1 MKMSFFRLGFLGF
14 FMFAASFAQADM
26 APPLIEKSI
35 NNNSVFQNHLQK
47 VSAASDI
54 ANSNSTI
61 NFICKRKPKP
71 NIYKKLEKANMKK
84 LEKSFG
90 MSVAEIDKM
99 LQSPARS
106 PIPFLPSLNVIKG
119 GFDSPEGKELFEN
132 FVNNPN
138 SEDLAIMLAT
148 SGKSS
153 FDTKAKQRIAD
164 SMFAYGIIHMMYG
177 NQGGNIKLG
186 EKFVKD
192 AAKKNQYAAR
202 YIEGTFWY
210 YGYKRNPN
218 LTNAATWM
226 RPSYE
231 YAYKQKDDFSKIVSN
246 TFYEIVFHPSY
257 PQRDMYI
264 DLMTQAQQIR
274 ADLANEMSSGGVS
287 TATLFRQDVEELSIR
302 RANLLIDLGAI
313 VGMGDKVEAYRLA
326 AQDIINQSNMD
337 TMLSELM
344 VTSDAFQNSIEQE
357 LTELGKLDEE
367 GLALLRRVHDMN
379 GEYVS
384 DTHQLLGFY
393 TATTMVAFMS
403 SDSVDIL
410 NQDTNRLVYELGVM
424 RSKACGVYNGINDYA
439 GKVSFDIQLSNPVV
453 VEGIARPKKK

>member
-1 MKMSFFRLGFLGF
+1 MNMSFFRLIFLGF

-26 APPLIEKSI
+26 ASPLIEKSI

-47 VSAASDI
+47 VSTASDI

-61 NFICKRKPKP
+61 NFICKRRPKP
-71 NIYKKLEKANMKK
+71 DIYKKLEKANMKK

-106 PIPFLPSLNVIKG
+106 PIPFLPSLVILKN
-119 GFDSPEGKELFEN
+119 GFDSIEGKELFEN

-164 SMFAYGIIHMMYG
+164 SMFAYGIIHIMYG
-177 NQGGNIKLG
+177 NQGGNMKLG
-186 EKFVKD
+186 EKFVKN

-202 YIEGTFWY
+202 YIEGSFWF

-246 TFYEIVFHPSY
+246 TFFEIVFHPNY
-257 PQRDMYI
+257 PQRDLYI
-264 DLMTQAQQIR
+264 DLMVEAQKMR
-274 ADLANEMSSGGVS
+274 NELANEISSGGVS
-287 TATLFRQDVEELSIR
+287 TATLLRQDLEELSIR

-313 VGMGDKVEAYRLA
+313 IGMGDKVEAYRLA

-337 TMLSELM
+337 TMLKELR
-344 VTSDAFQNSIEQE
+344 VTSDAFQISIEKE
-357 LTELGKLDEE
+357 LKEIDKLDEE
-367 GLALLRRVHDMN
+367 GLALLQRLHDKN

-384 DTHQLLGFY
+384 DTNGYLMFH
-393 TATTMVAFMS
+393 TATSMAIFMTS
-403 SDSVDIL
+403 NSANLI
-410 NQDTNRLVYELGVM
+410 NQDSHLYYQELAIR
-424 RSKACGVYNGINDYA
+424 RSKACEVYNGIIDYA